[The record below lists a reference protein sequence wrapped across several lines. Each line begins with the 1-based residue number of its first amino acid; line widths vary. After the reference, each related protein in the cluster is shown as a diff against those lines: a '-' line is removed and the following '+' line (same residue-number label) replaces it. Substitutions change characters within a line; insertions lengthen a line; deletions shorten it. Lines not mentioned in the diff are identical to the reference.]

1 VQLLIN
7 LLTLNS
13 VKAQYIATD
22 TQASDVGKSL
32 EWATPTP
39 DVSPSLLFDTP
50 VISST
55 FLLTLLLMVGLFF
68 FIRGSIKE
76 RTQQIKLMIQASE
89 EEILQQLQ
97 DYFSSRAYQLASVDA
112 EQHQVVFEGT
122 VRPSWFLAIFL
133 SVLATIGLL
142 CLILVLSFLH
152 PSESGANWFLGL
164 ILLGPAAGA
173 FYWRGAK
180 RLEKVFL
187 KTESLLIEGQELKT
201 LAIVTAHRD
210 ELAELQKAFPWELA
224 E

>member
-1 VQLLIN
+1 ML
-7 LLTLNS
+7 
-13 VKAQYIATD
+13 
-22 TQASDVGKSL
+22 
-32 EWATPTP
+32 
-39 DVSPSLLFDTP
+39 DTP

-55 FLLTLLLMVGLFF
+55 FLLTILLMVGLFF

-76 RTQQIKLMIQASE
+76 RTQQIKLITQESE
-89 EEILQQLQ
+89 ESLLQKLQ
-97 DYFSSRAYQLASVDA
+97 AYFSSRAYQLASVDA
-112 EQHQVVFEGT
+112 EQHQVIFEGI

-142 CLILVLSFLH
+142 CFALVLSFLY
-152 PSESGANWFLGL
+152 PSGANWFLGL

-180 RLEKVFL
+180 RLEKVSL
-187 KTESLLIEGQELKT
+187 KTESLLTEGKEAKT

-224 E
+224 S